1 MLKEKEKVDPNS
13 VTPNQKDGH
22 TLRRRA
28 INLHWYQ
35 MFERNKMTKIETQA
49 ERPVTHVKLT
59 RKRNLRE
66 NAQFE
71 HRQSIFSSAHKA
83 ASQQQLHSYNFD
95 ATTSHGSPLL
105 THKSQRLDC
114 NIPQAHFCSTT
125 SEPQRTTS
133 ELTTSLASHWN
144 PSRVVLFT
152 FPTD

>member
-1 MLKEKEKVDPNS
+1 MSRSHQPPAWFVD
-13 VTPNQKDGH
+13 VRKQQGDLEWT
-22 TLRRRA
+22 
-28 INLHWYQ
+28 
-35 MFERNKMTKIETQA
+35 
-49 ERPVTHVKLT
+49 THVKLT
-59 RKRNLRE
+59 RRRNLRE

-105 THKSQRLDC
+105 RHESQRLDC
-114 NIPQAHFCSTT
+114 NIPLHKLSSDQQHLS
-125 SEPQRTTS
+125 PQRTTS